1 MPSTISGCYA
11 EIRKYEA
18 LSSSISSLVSLLN
31 SNEKNFDDS
40 CRILVLSV
48 CLFSSCNL

>member
-31 SNEKNFDDS
+31 SNEKNFG
-40 CRILVLSV
+40 
-48 CLFSSCNL
+48 NLKKVFKKN

>member
-18 LSSSISSLVSLLN
+18 LSSSISSIISLLN
-31 SNEKNFDDS
+31 SNDKNFEN
-40 CRILVLSV
+40 IKK
-48 CLFSSCNL
+48 NY